1 MSLTFRQV
9 AAFTNKPFAGNPA
22 AVCLLTEPGEEEWLR
37 KVAQEL
43 DLPATA
49 FIYPEEDYFNLRWFT
64 ATAELELCGH
74 GTLASAYVLY
84 ELGQVALD
92 ATVRFKTRSG
102 FLSATRQTDWIELDL
117 PSEPTQPVA
126 APPELLEALGVKPKF
141 VGKSRLDYL
150 VEVETEAELLNLM
163 PDFALL
169 KTVPTR
175 GVIVTTRATT
185 GQYDIVSR
193 FFAPSVG
200 INEDPVTGS
209 AHCTLAPYWLE
220 RLGKLQLLAY
230 QASRRGGTL
239 QLRQE
244 DNRVYLA
251 GQAITIIS
259 GELKI

>member
-1 MSLTFRQV
+1 MSVTFRQV

-37 KVAQEL
+37 KIAQEL
-43 DLPATA
+43 NLPATA

-84 ELGQVALD
+84 ETGQIAPD
-92 ATVRFKTRSG
+92 TSIRFKTRSG
-102 FLSATRQTDWIELDL
+102 FLSASRKNDWIELNL
-117 PSEPTQPVA
+117 PSEPAQPVT
-126 APPELLEALGVKPKF
+126 APPELLQALGVQPRF
-141 VGKSRLDYL
+141 VGKSRMDYL
-150 VEVETEAELLNLM
+150 IEVESETELLSLK
-163 PDFALL
+163 PDFNLL

-175 GVIVTTRATT
+175 GAIVTTRATSSE
-185 GQYDIVSR
+185 YDIVSR
-193 FFAPSVG
+193 FFCPSVG
-200 INEDPVTGS
+200 LNEDQVTGS

-220 RLGKLQLLAY
+220 KLGKSDLRAY
-230 QASRRGGTL
+230 QASACGGTL

-244 DNRVYLA
+244 DGRIYLA

-259 GELKI
+259 GELAI